1 MAKKISYHYGDEQ
14 YNSSGNYSQGQASTE
29 GSRYINSFIKEA
41 ENFFTAAEG
50 ELKRSKGFDAAA
62 FFEKRKN
69 RAVEMKDRAAIA
81 AQYLDNDAYLYSQ
94 EDYDSLRD
102 YLKNFGT
109 NVDEVMGYY
118 QPAVT
123 AKQGMRAYEDEIL
136 AYQENQ
142 KKNQLPQWMQ
152 NFNMPEISNPAYG
165 VLNWL
170 NQPKDNTRFRA
181 INDQWTDE
189 QRYNLGLMQMEDP
202 QKAQKYAAQ
211 VNRGEDPFQIA
222 AQAQATQT
230 ARENMDLEAE
240 RREIDRLKAELDA
253 YYWNTDFDAAS
264 QQSRTA
270 FDAEIKR
277 REQEIANREREL
289 TLAQRVQDGIAYK
302 GMTGNADFAE
312 KSAYT
317 STSFGAPNLYGDYRL
332 DYKDPTYEYINNT
345 DGVREQA
352 SMTQKALAN
361 KGYDLMTEEE
371 VGIYNYV
378 YATEGKEAAE
388 EYLNN
393 IQDTL
398 STRKATQIFEGL
410 EGRTGREILYGIGA
424 GVNQFGTGVENLV
437 NFNDEYIPANPYV
450 VAGQM
455 VREDLEDTGFRLP
468 QAMGGASLGQM
479 AYDVVS
485 TSANMAPAVSAGAL
499 LGPGVGTA
507 LMGASA
513 AGNAYQEALND
524 GYSKEQARMYST
536 LVGVS
541 EATMEKLLGGF
552 TNLGGDITKGVVG
565 KIVGGVE
572 NAVAKAAL
580 ELGGSMVSE
589 GFEEGLQ
596 EVITPWIKNL
606 TLMADEDVNWD
617 EVAYSTLLG
626 ALSTLPM
633 EGPRSAVNAFR
644 YSRQVTGSS
653 SSGSAAPIATSG
665 KARAVQISTNQEVDV
680 GDFASIDKN
689 GNATVK
695 TGESTTAD
703 INDIS
708 FPNETAFRRY
718 NTVLSLPGIDTNTAN
733 EALHYLN
740 ENGGAEDTD
749 SIVGIRDSYARGYYG
764 MAYNPHGTD
773 SGLISGTLSK
783 KMYQIGR
790 KKASAEAQNTT
801 LKATQTQAT
810 PSEGYKKVV
819 LEGKIGKLEGK
830 KEASVKMM
838 DFIADN
844 FSGTT
849 VHVYESYKRG
859 NKRYYRDNSGKEHVA
874 PNGQYVNDEI
884 WVDLNAGDKGEGLS
898 LNTFGHEMYHHV
910 EKWNKKGAQDLASFL
925 LRELGQKTSVD
936 AAIQTQITKA
946 RRAGYG
952 EKYFTDQGYTRQAA
966 ENMVYDRAMSDLV
979 ADSLES
985 MFTHGDPAAALVKLR
1000 SEDQGLFNQIK
1011 SFVDEWVTKLR
1022 KFLKEGSIS
1031 EEGAIV
1037 ANLESFEKIQQMF
1050 MEAMDVAGQNFNAAK
1065 EAIAESPEIAG
1076 AEMTNEEAFADS
1088 EVAVHFS
1095 IRPPYSDGSKAFDE
1109 FADSLNAEA
1118 RKTFD
1123 LFYGFYQRSRITNTV
1138 SVSGKRVK
1146 KVNISSLYLLAQDW
1160 NDMLAKEPK
1169 WAAAAKELA
1178 DFLPA
1183 DVRKRMNMNEDGTL
1197 NPTTMEKEFK
1207 MPSSMAQRLVDA
1219 LPYESIDAVYNLG
1232 GKKITLP
1239 DGKAR
1244 QSVGGEAYRRAI
1256 IEETRKL
1263 YNEGRLKPVGI
1274 GTMSKD
1280 RWGSLGF
1287 LAANGKT
1294 GASGDFTT
1302 VCPQM
1307 MFNRGCWYC
1316 YRRAAMEKGV
1326 NNKLVANNVW
1336 YTGEILRI
1344 KDSDIQALNKN
1355 GGLRIQSFGDW
1366 MPHFSAMLADVLYD
1380 AEVRGLQVKIITK
1393 EPSMI
1398 NYIAALRD
1406 QGIGKNLYF
1415 NLSADYTIERGPAK
1429 AAKGPESLDAVNPE
1443 RPFMRD
1449 QDNNFWWKRAM
1460 TVEEAAKYR
1469 EKYPWVN
1476 TRIVATDVDEFI
1488 RCLKDNRVDVV
1499 TGYHGN
1505 IRGIERIDSSTGER
1519 KIEVEALGDA
1529 GMPRF
1534 TFNPIS
1540 GQWVTEYAGKTATHK
1555 NLAQA
1560 IADNGLQME
1569 YYTKTCCI
1577 TGRCATCEGKCGAL
1591 ARDFN
1596 VKNATNRDVQ
1606 SVAYWQKQMEYAET
1620 PEFGDLTVDN
1630 NITNKDLVSFAPDDG
1645 MFSLRNAPQDNSVRG
1660 ILSRIN
1666 VDSRKTLA
1674 EREHLGRYQ
1683 DRLNQLKDAE
1693 ARLADAQAR
1702 MAEKPEKKELLR
1714 LQQQERMA
1722 KSDISRHKKFLSG
1735 LEKTDLFKRM
1745 IAEQRLVEYREKQ
1758 KAKWDAQAEEYR
1770 QVRKQLTGADSVI
1783 SVMED
1788 EFVNLAK
1795 AYEDKII
1802 DLKTME
1808 REFIRLAKEYDKTAQ
1823 EAGQVK
1829 GLKEDTAIWQ
1839 REFRRL
1845 MREYDTAGRKIER
1858 LEATIERQRQRA
1870 AEKVQSRRNTEMR
1883 NKIIRRVGELE
1894 KMLLRG
1900 SKTSYVP
1907 EALRKPV
1914 SAILEA
1920 IDLRKS
1926 DKETKVAQHLKD
1938 LRLAYIDIQNDSD
1951 PAIRSIFD
1959 EGLNDHLATLTKIV
1973 GDTKLG
1979 DMTSEQMEA
1988 VYDIVTA
1995 VLETV
2000 RNANEAFVAGKRQM
2014 VSEMSE
2020 TAMREVRSIGG
2031 NKNQGKVESDIV
2043 KGLKAF
2049 MWNDMRPVDIF
2060 NAIGSGQLKE
2070 LFNSIRK
2077 GEDIWATDIRE
2088 AREFFRQQWQKFKG
2102 DSWDMDKTY
2111 SFKSASGMG
2120 FQLNTE
2126 QIMSIYALFRRDKG
2140 QAMAHLRQGGFVF
2153 DNTVVDKNG
2162 KTHSDATAYNLTDDT
2177 ILQIIGTLTK
2187 DHRAFVESMQGYL
2200 SDTMGAK
2207 GNEVSMKMYGIKLF
2221 REKNYFP
2228 LRSADQY
2235 MERAKAQQSKDNP
2248 PKLKNAGFTKPVQ
2261 EGANTAIVLTPFL
2274 NAWGSHVDEMS
2285 NYHAFVLPMED
2296 FYRVYNYRTDVSSE
2310 ESTTRSV
2317 QAAIQNAYGEAA
2329 VKAIDQLL
2337 KDINGGVRGDS
2348 TAGIINKMISRYK
2361 KGATMA
2367 SMSVA
2372 VQQPSAI
2379 LRAAGMIDARYF
2391 VGAKPTSSMV
2401 GRTWDEIKKY
2411 APIAT
2416 IKEIG
2421 SFDTNTGRTATQYL
2435 TGMEYNGFDE
2445 KFRAFFKDGAFRD
2458 DMLGRLP
2465 AFMDEV
2471 SWSVIWNSVK
2481 REQAAKNPGM
2491 DTKSEA
2497 FMQKVADRFTD
2508 VIVNTQV
2515 YDSVLAKN
2523 AMMRSKESGMKMVTA
2538 FMAEPTVTANMV
2550 AGAFLNFR
2558 RTGDKKALA
2567 KTLGSIVAAT
2577 VVNLAAVSVVYALR
2591 DDDEDERFDEKWIA
2605 SIRNNLFE
2613 TVSPA
2618 SYIPIL
2624 RDMQSIAMG
2633 YDVER
2638 PDMSVVNGVY
2648 EALMSVFDDDIGS
2661 WDKVEKVVGA
2671 VGNAAG
2677 FPAKNLIR
2685 DAKGIWNT
2693 LRQAYGVKNVS
2704 TKTGRQIAWRGEK
2717 LDNGEQLLLA
2727 IQGGDMAH
2735 MERVAAR
2742 FEDMDKAMGGLM
2754 TAIRRQYV
2762 EGIMEADEAKE
2773 LLMTYNELSED
2784 DVYWKLQEWDYAK
2797 ANGTSDGYTKMG
2809 DLLAAVESGEGL
2821 EEQIQRYKDNGMDD
2835 SDIRSQIS
2843 REYHEPYLEADEAGR
2858 EQIRQTVGNAL
2869 RATGSTESD
2878 IQDKFKGW
2886 DFETEYGMTYSDMI
2900 EGYREGEVNR
2910 IQMRDAMTFYGL
2922 KNFEINE
2929 KLADLDGE
2937 IAFMN
2942 QYGMSLSE
2950 MKALY
2955 GEGDI
2960 TRNQMVNA
2968 LVYSGKSKNE
2978 AQEMVTQMDI
2988 ENRIGIEYA
2997 KLDDAYRAGDISR
3010 NTLYNAMLDN
3020 GATREE
3026 ADEAIVGYDWL
3037 KRNAQGDRDL
3047 TITDAK
3053 KFAVSIG
3060 EKAEGETLT
3069 DYGVSIAAYKEYKA
3083 KVVDCKG
3090 VDANGDGKTDSGT
3103 LRDSILRMIDSLP
3116 ISDTAKDG
3124 LALLRY
3130 SKSSIRKNAPWH

>member
-109 NVDEVMGYY
+109 KVDEVMGYY

-152 NFNMPEISNPAYG
+152 DFNMPEISNPAYG

-181 INDQWTDE
+181 INDQWTDD

-398 STRKATQIFEGL
+398 STRKATQIFEGM

-437 NFNDEYIPANPYV
+437 NFRDEYIPANPYV

-485 TSANMAPAVSAGAL
+485 TSANMAPSVAAGAL

-552 TNLGGDITKGVVG
+552 TDLGGDITKGVVG

-680 GDFASIDKN
+680 GDFASIDKK

-708 FPNETAFRRY
+708 FPDETAFRRY

-783 KMYQIGR
+783 KMYQIGQKR
-790 KKASAEAQNTT
+790 AADEAQKAPTLKAKQPTQATSKEYKKVIFEGNVRELKGKKKASVE
-801 LKATQTQAT
+801 
-810 PSEGYKKVV
+810 
-819 LEGKIGKLEGK
+819 
-830 KEASVKMM
+830 MM
-838 DFIADN
+838 NFIADN

-849 VHVYESYKRG
+849 VHVFESYTRNG
-859 NKRYYRDNSGKEHVA
+859 ERYYKDNTGKERVA
-874 PNGQYVNDEI
+874 PHGQYVGNEI
-884 WVDLNAGDKGEGLS
+884 WVDLNAGEKGEGLS

-925 LRELGQKTSVD
+925 LRELGQKTDIDKAVQ
-936 AAIQTQITKA
+936 AQIAKA

-952 EKYFTDQGYTRQAA
+952 EKHFTDQGYTQQAA

-979 ADSLES
+979 ADSLEAV
-985 MFTHGDPAAALVKLR
+985 FTHGDPAAALAKLR
-1000 SEDQGLFNQIK
+1000 SEDQGLFDQIK
-1011 SFVDEWVTKLR
+1011 NFVDEWVTKLR
-1022 KFLKEGSIS
+1022 KFLKGGTVSKEGK
-1031 EEGAIV
+1031 IV
-1037 ANLESFEKIQQMF
+1037 ANLEKFEQIQQMF
-1050 MEAMDVAGQNFNAAK
+1050 MEAMDVAGQNFNAAEVAESPAFEDLIYDDDSIGTMYSTRDVLSWDVDWDTDNESSLK
-1065 EAIAESPEIAG
+1065 SQMTGKAYELEEMEPVTTVDFSKVSGNTYANILDDILKTKFGYKISRPDGAEFLFDAEAIATLRRYVHSD
-1076 AEMTNEEAFADS
+1076 EEAAAVISAPYVLKRGKAISGHKNHKNLGHPSVTYAAPVMINEDRVN
-1088 EVAVHFS
+1088 VAVCVLF
-1095 IRPPYSDGSKAFDE
+1095 GSKNRPH
-1109 FADSLNAEA
+1109 SL
-1118 RKTFD
+1118 
-1123 LFYGFYQRSRITNTV
+1123 
-1138 SVSGKRVK
+1138 RV
-1146 KVNISSLYLLAQDW
+1146 L
-1160 NDMLAKEPK
+1160 
-1169 WAAAAKELA
+1169 
-1178 DFLPA
+1178 
-1183 DVRKRMNMNEDGTL
+1183 
-1197 NPTTMEKEFK
+1197 
-1207 MPSSMAQRLVDA
+1207 MPSGNEYVMQ
-1219 LPYESIDAVYNLG
+1219 
-1232 GKKITLP
+1232 KKKTDP
-1239 DGKAR
+1239 KR
-1244 QSVGGEAYRRAI
+1244 
-1256 IEETRKL
+1256 
-1263 YNEGRLKPVGI
+1263 
-1274 GTMSKD
+1274 
-1280 RWGSLGF
+1280 
-1287 LAANGKT
+1287 T
-1294 GASGDFTT
+1294 GASKKNDVRPSTGSASDSKLTHAK
-1302 VCPQM
+1302 P
-1307 MFNRGCWYC
+1307 
-1316 YRRAAMEKGV
+1316 GV
-1326 NNKLVANNVW
+1326 KHKMN
-1336 YTGEILRI
+1336 
-1344 KDSDIQALNKN
+1344 S
-1355 GGLRIQSFGDW
+1355 
-1366 MPHFSAMLADVLYD
+1366 
-1380 AEVRGLQVKIITK
+1380 
-1393 EPSMI
+1393 
-1398 NYIAALRD
+1398 LRD
-1406 QGIGKNLYF
+1406 SN
-1415 NLSADYTIERGPAK
+1415 
-1429 AAKGPESLDAVNPE
+1429 
-1443 RPFMRD
+1443 
-1449 QDNNFWWKRAM
+1449 
-1460 TVEEAAKYR
+1460 
-1469 EKYPWVN
+1469 
-1476 TRIVATDVDEFI
+1476 
-1488 RCLKDNRVDVV
+1488 
-1499 TGYHGN
+1499 
-1505 IRGIERIDSSTGER
+1505 
-1519 KIEVEALGDA
+1519 
-1529 GMPRF
+1529 
-1534 TFNPIS
+1534 
-1540 GQWVTEYAGKTATHK
+1540 
-1555 NLAQA
+1555 
-1560 IADNGLQME
+1560 
-1569 YYTKTCCI
+1569 
-1577 TGRCATCEGKCGAL
+1577 
-1591 ARDFN
+1591 
-1596 VKNATNRDVQ
+1596 
-1606 SVAYWQKQMEYAET
+1606 
-1620 PEFGDLTVDN
+1620 
-1630 NITNKDLVSFAPDDG
+1630 
-1645 MFSLRNAPQDNSVRG
+1645 QDNSVRG
-1660 ILSRIN
+1660 ILSRID
-1666 VDSRKTLA
+1666 VSARKTSA

-1693 ARLADAQAR
+1693 ARLADAKAR

-1788 EFVNLAK
+1788 EFVKLAK

-1870 AEKVQSRRNTEMR
+1870 AEKVQSRRDTEMR

-1907 EALRKPV
+1907 ETLRGPV
-1914 SAILEA
+1914 SAILDA

-1926 DKETKVAQHLKD
+1926 DKETKVAAHLLELKEAYRKIQKEAD
-1938 LRLAYIDIQNDSD
+1938 VNLYDDGLRDYLD
-1951 PAIRSIFD
+1951 
-1959 EGLNDHLATLTKIV
+1959 TLTDKV
-1973 GDTKLG
+1973 GNTKLG
-1979 DMTSEQMEA
+1979 DMTSEQMNA
-1988 VYDIVTA
+1988 VYDIITV

-2000 RNANEAFVAGKRQM
+2000 RNANEAFVAGKWQM

-2162 KTHSDATAYNLTDDT
+2162 KTHSDATAYNLTDAT
-2177 ILQIIGTLTK
+2177 IMQIIGTLTK
-2187 DHRAFVESMQGYL
+2187 DQRAFVEAMQGYL

-2274 NAWGSHVDEMS
+2274 DAWGSHVDEMS

-2310 ESTTRSV
+2310 ESATRSV

-2367 SMSVA
+2367 SLSVA

-2401 GRTWDEIKKY
+2401 GRTWEEIKKY

-2435 TGMEYNGFDE
+2435 TGMEYDGFSE
-2445 KFRAFFKDGAFRD
+2445 KFRAFFADGDFRD

-2491 DTKSEA
+2491 DTQSEA

-2523 AMMRSKESGMKMVTA
+2523 AMIRSKESGMKMVTA
-2538 FMAEPTVTANMV
+2538 FMAEPTVTANMI

-2577 VVNLAAVSVVYALR
+2577 VVNAAAVAVVYALR
-2591 DDDEDERFDEKWIA
+2591 DDDEDERLDEKWIA
-2605 SIRNNLFE
+2605 SFRENLLD
-2613 TVSPA
+2613 SANPMG
-2618 SYIPIL
+2618 YIPVL
-2624 RDMQSIAMG
+2624 RDVQSVMQG

-2638 PDMSVVNGVY
+2638 PDMSVVSDFVDAMKSLTDEDVG
-2648 EALMSVFDDDIGS
+2648 G
-2661 WDKVEKVVGA
+2661 WEKAEKSVGA
-2671 VGNAAG
+2671 IMNAFG
-2677 FPAKNLIR
+2677 VPAKNVIR
-2685 DAKGIWNT
+2685 DVKGIYKT
-2693 LRQAYGVKNVS
+2693 LAQAFGAKNKATS
-2704 TKTGRQIAWRGEK
+2704 TGYRMAWRGER
-2717 LDNGEQLLLA
+2717 LNDGEQLLLA
-2727 IQGGDMAH
+2727 IQSGDTAH
-2735 MERVAAR
+2735 MSRVAER
-2742 FEDMDKAMGGLM
+2742 FETQQKAMNSLM

-2762 EGIMEADEAKE
+2762 EGIMDAEEAKE
-2773 LLMTYNELSED
+2773 LLMTYNELSETE
-2784 DVYWKLQEWDYAK
+2784 VYWKLQEWDYAK

-2809 DLLAAVESGEGL
+2809 DLMAAVATGEGL
-2821 EEQIQRYKDNGMDD
+2821 DEQIQRYRDNGMDD

-2843 REYHEPYLEADEAGR
+2843 REYHQQYLEADEAGR